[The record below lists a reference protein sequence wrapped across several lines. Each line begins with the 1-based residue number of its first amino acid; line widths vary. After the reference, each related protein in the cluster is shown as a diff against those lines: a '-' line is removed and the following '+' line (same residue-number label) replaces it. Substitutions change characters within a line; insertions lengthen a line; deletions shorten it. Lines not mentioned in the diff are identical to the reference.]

1 MLQAEEILSLNDFFD
16 FIILLLR
23 HIPQHENLLR
33 FLVLNQFND
42 IMFVFIFG
50 GNPEIPTDFQEKVR
64 NTFFKYVDF
73 FLSESSDAVLLTLK
87 QISNPVI

>member
-1 MLQAEEILSLNDFFD
+1 MQKRRIATKVGAFFL
-16 FIILLLR
+16 FCLL
-23 HIPQHENLLR
+23 HFLLR